1 MHIFMY
7 MYTCTNIY
15 TYTFVKITRCHISF
29 SVTSLVFFFSCRPPP
44 RSGHTI
50 FTHARSSCVSPLT
63 TLMSLA
69 CSRVFASLLSLTH
82 HRSHSASYSPYLSLS
97 LSLYRSLY
105 FSTYLRISPD
115 RVCCAVCLNRH
126 VSTQSVSFSF
136 SLCCSA
142 SYSRSLTLSRPHS
155 GFFLGDSCWC
165 VSLRV
170 PCWLRQEASAWTR
183 VDRSE

>member
-82 HRSHSASYSPYLSLS
+82 HRSRSASYSPYLSLS

-126 VSTQSVSFSF
+126 VSTQLCILLLFSLLLCILLSVSY
-136 SLCCSA
+136 SLAPTLGLFPRRLVLVCLLKSA
-142 SYSRSLTLSRPHS
+142 VL
-155 GFFLGDSCWC
+155 
-165 VSLRV
+165 V
-170 PCWLRQEASAWTR
+170 EAGS
-183 VDRSE
+183 